1 MTAPVLEVRGLGKA
15 FVRYRSEWLRVATW
29 FGAAAR
35 PVEASWVVRD
45 VSFAIARGEAVG
57 LIGRNGA
64 GKSTLLKMIAGTLR
78 PSAGTVQLNGRIA
91 AILELGMGF
100 NPEFTGRQNATHALG
115 LMGFPQQEIDEALPR
130 IEAFAEIGEY
140 FDQPTRIYSSGM
152 QMRVAFAVATAFVP
166 DILLVDEALSVGDV
180 SFQAKCFA
188 RIEAMRADGCALL
201 YVSHSVEDVVKHCKR
216 ALFVDAGHLLA
227 DAPSR
232 DVANAYL
239 DHVWGARRAIV
250 PVAASPAVPA
260 GAMDGPGAGYE
271 SRPHYR
277 TEEYRWGN
285 GGARIADYYFEVDGE
300 AFAAPVRARARF
312 RIVMRVDFERDVDE
326 PVYGLL
332 IRTHDGVFL
341 FGTNSRIASKTPVP
355 PARKGGRA
363 DVEFVLP
370 ANLNSGAFLLSL
382 GVSEP
387 DPAGELVPLDRR
399 YDSILIRVVHDNPV
413 WGLVDLEARC
423 RVVESPLHVAA

>member
-45 VSFAIARGEAVG
+45 VSFSIARGEAVG

-188 RIEAMRADGCALL
+188 RIEAMRAEGCALL

-239 DHVWGARRAIV
+239 DHVWGARRAIA
-250 PVAASPAVPA
+250 PAAASPAVPA
-260 GAMDGPGAGYE
+260 GALDGPGAGYE

-285 GGARIADYYFEVDGE
+285 GGARIADFYFEVDGE
-300 AFAAPVRARARF
+300 AFAAPVRAGARF

-355 PARKGGRA
+355 PVRKGGRA

-387 DPAGELVPLDRR
+387 GPEGELAPLDRR

-423 RVVESPLHVAA
+423 RVVESSLHVAA

>member
-1 MTAPVLEVRGLGKA
+1 
-15 FVRYRSEWLRVATW
+15 
-29 FGAAAR
+29 
-35 PVEASWVVRD
+35 
-45 VSFAIARGEAVG
+45 
-57 LIGRNGA
+57 
-64 GKSTLLKMIAGTLR
+64 
-78 PSAGTVQLNGRIA
+78 
-91 AILELGMGF
+91 
-100 NPEFTGRQNATHALG
+100 
-115 LMGFPQQEIDEALPR
+115 
-130 IEAFAEIGEY
+130 
-140 FDQPTRIYSSGM
+140 
-152 QMRVAFAVATAFVP
+152 MRVAFAVATAFVP

-239 DHVWGARRAIV
+239 DHVWGARRAIA
-250 PVAASPAVPA
+250 PAAASTAVPA
-260 GAMDGPGAGYE
+260 GAMDGPGTGYE

-285 GGARIADYYFEVDGE
+285 GGARITDFYFEVDGE
-300 AFAAPVRARARF
+300 AFAAPVRAGARF

-355 PARKGGRA
+355 PVRKGGRA
-363 DVEFVLP
+363 DVEFVLAGKPELRRVP
-370 ANLNSGAFLLSL
+370 AVARRL
-382 GVSEP
+382 GTGP
-387 DPAGELVPLDRR
+387 RGRARAAG
-399 YDSILIRVVHDNPV
+399 
-413 WGLVDLEARC
+413 
-423 RVVESPLHVAA
+423 SPLRFDPHPRRPRQSGVGAGRPRSALSRG